1 MAQNPCIREGKM
13 YREENRKQ
21 HKLEDF
27 YLPFGGH
34 LDEENRWV
42 VLSKKIPWAE
52 LESDYAETLS
62 GSDRGAP
69 AKSLRMA
76 LGALMIKEKLQISDR
91 EVVEQI
97 RETPYLQ
104 YFIGEEGYKDEA
116 PFDPS
121 MAGRNPSDCCSPW
134 QPGWSISGS
143 VWTVNCYKK
152 RMKFYSGNIVKNNV
166 KKNGNF
172 GGR

>member
-1 MAQNPCIREGKM
+1 M

-21 HKLEDF
+21 NKLEDF

-76 LGALMIKEKLQISDR
+76 LGALIIKEKLQISDR

-104 YFIGEEGYKDEA
+104 YFIGQEGYKDKA

-121 MAGRNPSDCCSPW
+121 MMVYFRKRLDGELLQKANEVLFREYREEQSK
-134 QPGWSISGS
+134 
-143 VWTVNCYKK
+143 KK
-152 RMKFYSGNIVKNNV
+152 RKLRKTL
-166 KKNGNF
+166 KKLKG
-172 GGR
+172 

>member
-1 MAQNPCIREGKM
+1 M

-21 HKLEDF
+21 QKLEDF

-42 VLSKKIPWAE
+42 VLSEKIPWVE

-76 LGALMIKEKLQISDR
+76 LGALIIKEKLQISDR

-104 YFIGEEGYKDEA
+104 YFIGQEGYKDEA

-121 MAGRNPSDCCSPW
+121 MMVYFRKRL
-134 QPGWSISGS
+134 SGELLQKA
-143 VWTVNCYKK
+143 NEILFQEYREEQRKKK
-152 RMKFYSGNIVKNNV
+152 RKLRKTL
-166 KKNGNF
+166 KKLK
-172 GGR
+172 R

>member
-1 MAQNPCIREGKM
+1 M

-21 HKLEDF
+21 QKLEDF

-42 VLSKKIPWAE
+42 VLSEKIPWVE

-76 LGALMIKEKLQISDR
+76 LGALIIKEKLQISDR

-104 YFIGEEGYKDEA
+104 YFIGQEGYKDEA

-121 MAGRNPSDCCSPW
+121 MMVYFRKRL
-134 QPGWSISGS
+134 SGELLQKA
-143 VWTVNCYKK
+143 NEILFQEYREEQRKK
-152 RMKFYSGNIVKNNV
+152 KQKLR
-166 KKNGNF
+166 KKLKKLK
-172 GGR
+172 R

>member
-1 MAQNPCIREGKM
+1 M

-42 VLSKKIPWAE
+42 VLSKKIPWTE
-52 LESDYAETLS
+52 LESDYGKTLS

-76 LGALMIKEKLQISDR
+76 LGALIIKEKLQISDR

-104 YFIGEEGYKDEA
+104 YFIGQEGYKDEA

-121 MAGRNPSDCCSPW
+121 MMVYFRKRLDGELLQKANEILFQEYREE
-134 QPGWSISGS
+134 QRK
-143 VWTVNCYKK
+143 KK
-152 RMKFYSGNIVKNNV
+152 RKLRKTL
-166 KKNGNF
+166 KKLKG
-172 GGR
+172 

>member
-1 MAQNPCIREGKM
+1 M
-13 YREENRKQ
+13 YRAENRKQ

-42 VLSKKIPWAE
+42 VLSKKIPWVE
-52 LESDYAETLS
+52 LESNYAETLS
-62 GSDRGAP
+62 GSERGAP

-76 LGALMIKEKLQISDR
+76 LGALIIKEKLQISDR

-104 YFIGEEGYKDEA
+104 YFIGQEGYKDEA

-121 MAGRNPSDCCSPW
+121 MMVYFRKRVDGELLKKANEILFREYREE
-134 QPGWSISGS
+134 QRK
-143 VWTVNCYKK
+143 KK
-152 RMKFYSGNIVKNNV
+152 RKLRKIL
-166 KKNGNF
+166 KKLKG
-172 GGR
+172 